1 MNDIG
6 LQIRKIRQQK
16 KLTLEEVAKRIG
28 KTKSYLS
35 KLERGEKRINLENL
49 QLIANVLGVDET
61 ELFPNKERV
70 YNPITHED
78 DWAFVIR
85 ELQDRGYSAADIYLK
100 IAQESIEKDK
110 KDSK

>member
-1 MNDIG
+1 MNEIG
-6 LQIRKIRQQK
+6 ANIRKIRQQK
-16 KLTLEEVAKRIG
+16 NLTLEEVANRIG

-49 QLIANVLGVDET
+49 QLIAKVLGVDET
-61 ELFPNKERV
+61 ELFPNKEKV
-70 YNPITHED
+70 HNPITNED

-85 ELQDRGYSAADIYLK
+85 ELKDRGYSAADIYLK

-110 KDSK
+110 KEPK